1 MTFST
6 GTSAQLGEL
15 TQYDRE
21 LVRTPGTIQPHGVL
35 FVLQEPQLTIL
46 QVSQNIFELIGRH
59 PQELLNQSLETVLDA
74 QQLDMLQNCLLK
86 DFEGINSLKISIKN
100 KEQLLSFDGI
110 IHRQDGVLLLEL
122 EPNQV
127 QQSSNFFS
135 FYHQTKSS
143 IDQMQKASTL
153 QQMSQIVT
161 EEVRK
166 VTGFDRVMIYRFDA
180 QGAGV
185 VTAEDKEDR
194 LNTLLGLNYPAFDIP
209 MEARELLIL
218 NSLRFI
224 PDVDQVPTPMVPI
237 DNPMT
242 QRSLDLGKAIL
253 RSASS
258 CHLEYLHNMGV
269 KASMTISLVRDR
281 QLWGLIA
288 CHHYSSSKPL
298 PYEVRTICEF
308 LGQIMSLELGTKA
321 DHEDRE
327 YRIKLQSLQPEFVQS
342 LTQADNLLT
351 GLVQSSSNLLQLV
364 SASGIAI
371 CWDDE
376 ITLIGQTPQLES
388 VQALLTWLE
397 PQISNNIFH
406 TNELPKLYP
415 AAASFQTSASGVLAL
430 AISQARKNY
439 VLWFRPEVTQTVRW
453 SGDPQQNSDPKIG
466 EMRLSPRKSFEL
478 WQEIVR
484 NTALPWK
491 PCELEAVADLR
502 SVIVGV
508 VLRQAD
514 ELARINVELERTNN
528 ELDAFAYIASH
539 DLKEPLRGIHN
550 YSSFLIEDYAD
561 ILNEEGVA
569 KLQTLM
575 RLTQRMEDLIN
586 SLLHFSRLGRIELL
600 LRNTDLNQIISQV
613 ESVVKISQPDTS
625 IAIHIPRPLPAIYC
639 DPVQINEL
647 FTNLI
652 SNAIKYNDRS
662 EKQIEI
668 GYLTMAEL
676 PEQNPISKTSTS
688 VLVLYVKDNG
698 IGIRAKHLD
707 SVFRIFKRLHG
718 QSHYGGGTGV
728 GLTIAKKIVERHGGK
743 IWVESIYGQG
753 STFYFTL
760 AG

>member
-1 MTFST
+1 MTFSA
-6 GTSAQLGEL
+6 GTPVQTPDL
-15 TQYDRE
+15 TQCDRE
-21 LVRTPGTIQPHGVL
+21 PIRTPGSIQPHGVL

-46 QVSQNIFELIGRH
+46 QVSHNTFKFIGRH
-59 PQELLNQSLETVLDA
+59 PQELLNQSLATVLGHL
-74 QQLDMLQNCLLK
+74 QLDVIQDSISR
-86 DFEGINSLKISIKN
+86 DFENINPLKILIKN

-110 IHRQDGVLLLEL
+110 IHRHDGVLLLEL
-122 EPNQV
+122 ETTQV
-127 QQSSNFFS
+127 KQNSNFFS

-143 IDQMQKASTL
+143 IDQIQKASTL
-153 QQMSQIVT
+153 QQMSQVVV
-161 EEVRK
+161 EEIRK
-166 VTGFDRVMIYRFDA
+166 VTGFDRVMIYRFDL

-185 VTAEDKEDR
+185 ITAEDKEDR
-194 LNTLLGLNYPAFDIP
+194 LNTWLGLHYPAFDIP
-209 MEARELLIL
+209 LEARELFVVS
-218 NSLRFI
+218 SLRFI
-224 PDVDQVPTPMVPI
+224 PDTDQLPIPMVPI
-237 DNPMT
+237 ANPIT

-258 CHLEYLHNMGV
+258 CHLEYLHNMEV
-269 KASMTISLVRDR
+269 KASMTISLIRDR
-281 QLWGLIA
+281 KLWGLVA
-288 CHHYSSSKPL
+288 CHHYSSSKHL
-298 PYEVRTICEF
+298 AYEVRTICEF

-321 DHEDRE
+321 DHEDRD
-327 YRIKLQSLQPEFVQS
+327 YRMKLQSLQPKFVQS
-342 LTQADNLLT
+342 LTHADNLHT

-364 SASGIAI
+364 DASGVAI

-376 ITLIGQTPQLES
+376 ITLVGQTPQLES

-397 PQISNNIFH
+397 PQISTNIFYTH
-406 TNELPKLYP
+406 ELPKLYP
-415 AAASFQTSASGVLAL
+415 AAASFQASASGVLAL
-430 AISQARKNY
+430 AISQTRKTY
-439 VLWFRPEVTQTVRW
+439 ILWFRPEVTQTVSW
-453 SGDPQQNSDPKIG
+453 SGDPQQNFIQETG
-466 EMRLSPRKSFEL
+466 EAKLSPRKSFEL

-484 NTALPWK
+484 STALPWK

-600 LRNTDLNQIISQV
+600 LKDTDLNQIVSQV
-613 ESVVKISQPDTS
+613 ESVVKISQLNAP
-625 IAIHIPRPLPAIYC
+625 IAIHLPRPLPTMYC

-652 SNAIKYNDRS
+652 SNAIKYNDQA
-662 EKQIEI
+662 EKQVEI
-668 GYLTMAEL
+668 GYLTTAEL
-676 PEQNPISKTSTS
+676 PEQNPVSKISPS

-698 IGIRAKHLD
+698 IGIREKHLD
-707 SVFRIFKRLHG
+707 SIFRIFKRLHG

-728 GLTIAKKIVERHGGK
+728 GLTIARKIVERHGGK
-743 IWVESIYGQG
+743 IWVESTYGLG